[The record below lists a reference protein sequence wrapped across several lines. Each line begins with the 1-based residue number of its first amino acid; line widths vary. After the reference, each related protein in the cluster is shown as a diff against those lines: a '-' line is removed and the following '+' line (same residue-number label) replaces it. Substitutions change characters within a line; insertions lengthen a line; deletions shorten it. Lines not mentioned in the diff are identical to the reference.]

1 MDWSRIGLVTGAG
14 AIGYTA
20 LRPMPTSS
28 ADMDELSTV
37 EKLGLGTAAVLGTG
51 AAAYGLGKGTEKAGE
66 YLLKNGVNIER
77 AVSTGLGKAVGKGI
91 THVAIPAVKGAT
103 EAIAGPA
110 MGVIDIV
117 SKASFFRDPKKFPDN
132 LGHFGMSNIGKG
144 IAVAGALVA
153 GIKGGIDSYNKAKMG
168 QSYGLET
175 STPQNI
181 LYDVR
186 QDLADTYGAGGDLV
200 FALNQNRRG

>member
-1 MDWSRIGLVTGAG
+1 MDWSRIGLMTGAG

-37 EKLGLGTAAVLGTG
+37 EKLGLGTAA
-51 AAAYGLGKGTEKAGE
+51 GTEKAGE

-110 MGVIDIV
+110 IGVIDIV

-186 QDLADTYGAGGDLV
+186 QDLAETYGAGGDLV

>member
-1 MDWSRIGLVTGAG
+1 MDWSRIGLATGAA

-20 LRPMPTSS
+20 MRPTPTSS
-28 ADMDELSTV
+28 ADMDDMSAG
-37 EKLGLGTAAVLGTG
+37 EKLGLGAAATLGAG
-51 AAAYGLGKGTEKAGE
+51 AAAYAIGMGAQKAGD
-66 YLLKNGVNIER
+66 YLLRNGASLER
-77 AVSTGLGKAVGKGI
+77 TVSTGVGKAVGKGI
-91 THVAIPAVKGAT
+91 THIAIPAVKGAT

-110 MGVIDIV
+110 IGVLDVV
-117 SKASFFRDPKKFPDN
+117 SRASFFRDPKKFPDSF
-132 LGHFGMSNIGKG
+132 GHFGMSGIGKG
-144 IAVAGALVA
+144 IAVAGALIA
-153 GIKGGIDSYNKAKMG
+153 GIKGGVDSYNQAKMG

-186 QDLADTYGAGGDLV
+186 QDLAETYGAGGDLV

>member
-1 MDWSRIGLVTGAG
+1 MDWSRIGLVSGIA
-14 AIGYTA
+14 AVGYTA
-20 LRPMPTSS
+20 LRPTPTSS
-28 ADMDELSTV
+28 ADMDEISPGKKFAV
-37 EKLGLGTAAVLGTG
+37 GSAAVLGAG
-51 AAAYGLGKGTEKAGE
+51 AMAYGLGTGAEKAGE
-66 YLLKNGVNIER
+66 YVIKNGANIER

-110 MGVIDIV
+110 MGVIDVV